1 MEEPFARRCENDED
15 NLLRQCVGANARQ
28 IIILVATQRS
38 TKQERDSVLSWRVP
52 ITLLMH
58 RIGAAAGE

>member
-38 TKQERDSVLSWRVP
+38 TQRERLCAFLACPNNFVDAS
-52 ITLLMH
+52 
-58 RIGAAAGE
+58 IGAAAGE